1 MAVINLSSDNSS
13 LQAQL
18 SGMRQQ
24 KQQLEQMLLFGSG
37 GLGAAGEGCR
47 VQGQWA
53 VLARGVG
60 CCWGLLFDWLAVS
73 GSLGSRQGIRV
84 GHRS

>member
-1 MAVINLSSDNSS
+1 MTAERTAELESELEALRARLAEAEAREVEACMAVINLSSDNSS

-37 GLGAAGEGCR
+37 ALP
-47 VQGQWA
+47 A
-53 VLARGVG
+53 VVG
-60 CCWGLLFDWLAVS
+60 WVRRCP
-73 GSLGSRQGIRV
+73 
-84 GHRS
+84 